1 MSREL
6 TIIIPVYNE
15 AENLNR
21 LKTELLDFFK
31 VAKIKSSALLINDGS
46 TDDSSNLIKQI
57 CSENSN
63 FSCIEFDKNYGI
75 STALKAG
82 INHIET
88 DFIGYIDADLQTD
101 PQDFN
106 LLLEHI
112 DSYNLVTGYRKNR
125 KDSFT
130 KKLGSKIANKV
141 RRLFTNDGM
150 YDTGCP
156 LKIIRTENAK
166 RIPFFKGLHRFL
178 PAMILLQKGNVK
190 QVSVRHYPRVG
201 GQSKF
206 GILNRVGNTFVDCL
220 AFLWM
225 KKRYINYKVKKTTD

>member
-1 MSREL
+1 MSKEL

-15 AENLNR
+15 AENLMR
-21 LKTELLDFFK
+21 LKMELLDFFK
-31 VAKIKSSALLINDGS
+31 VAKLKSSALFVNDGS
-46 TDDSSNLIKQI
+46 TDESANLIKQI
-57 CSENSN
+57 CQENSN
-63 FSCIEFDKNYGI
+63 FHCIEFDKNYGI

-82 INHIET
+82 IDHIET
-88 DFIGYIDADLQTD
+88 EFIGYIDADLQTN

-112 DSYNLVTGYRKNR
+112 DSYELVTGYRENR
-125 KDSFT
+125 KDVFT
-130 KKLGSKIANKV
+130 KKLGSKIANRV

-178 PAMILLQKGNVK
+178 PALILLQKGNVK
-190 QVSVRHYPRVG
+190 QVPVRHYPRTG

-206 GILNRVGNTFVDCL
+206 GILNRIGNTFVDCF
-220 AFLWM
+220 AFLWI
-225 KKRYINYKVKKTTD
+225 KKRYINYVIKKTTD